1 MNCYYFGELL
11 NKNLYIILFIIIKNY
26 MIFSKVHFK
35 TIEENSYS
43 LFFKTKFE
51 PSNPIT
57 LPGVLAK
64 TEAGDKIFDVCGLP
78 FIL

>member
-1 MNCYYFGELL
+1 MNCYWFCELL
-11 NKNLYIILFIIIKNY
+11 NKNLYIILFIIVKNY

-35 TIEENSYS
+35 TMAENSFS

-57 LPGVLAK
+57 LPGVLASRYPICQ
-64 TEAGDKIFDVCGLP
+64 TFSVLTVP
-78 FIL
+78 ST